1 MKFIY
6 TLLAALLVSTA
17 IAQPS
22 KKTTP
27 KATPLDR
34 SIVPQPGPAP
44 KIQIGKA
51 TSFTLPN
58 GMKVIVVE
66 NHKLPN
72 VTYSLS
78 LNLTPIAEGNKAGYI
93 SIAGDLLS
101 AGTTTKT
108 KGQID
113 EAIDFI
119 GGSLST
125 SASSISGSCLSKHSQ
140 TMLALMQDVLL
151 HPSFPEEELEKTRK
165 QMISGLTSE
174 KTDPNA
180 VSDKV
185 GNVVR
190 YGVRHPYGEF
200 ATENTLNNIKREDLL
215 GYYQTYFSPLVAT
228 LVVVGDVNPERA
240 LIYAQ
245 KYFGEWKG
253 NAVPVRTYPAPAELK
268 ANQVA
273 FVAMPGAVQSVIDV
287 TYAVSLNITSSDYLA
302 ATVLNNILGGSG
314 FQTRLMQNLREDKA
328 YTYGAYSSMSPDD
341 VIGNFSAGASV
352 RNDVSDS
359 AIVQLLF
366 EMDRL
371 CTEAVSAETLKSAK
385 SIMSGA
391 FARRL
396 ENAGTVAQFAYNIS
410 KYNLPADYYETYL
423 ERLNAITAEDVQA
436 AAKKYLKAN
445 NCYISVVGNKDIL
458 EKLKPFSKNGE
469 VMQFNT
475 DGSVSKGI
483 IPPAAGVTAATVVEA
498 YYAANGGKDKFKKVK
513 SLKQEGKLKVGGAS
527 INIETLTLD
536 NQMLRVEM
544 TMGPMKVS
552 TQIFDGTK
560 LFAQSMGKDQP
571 TEEKDILKAKMEA
584 DFFLRDHMAD
594 FGYSLNLA
602 GSIMR
607 NEKEV
612 YMLETLDAK
621 KKVVKTEYFDKASGQ
636 LISTLSVEEGPEGS
650 VTSETNIKEFMTVD
664 GMTFPK
670 TMQLNAGGQV
680 LDITME
686 KITING
692 KVSKKAFKVD

>member
-51 TSFTLPN
+51 TSFKLEN

-119 GGSLST
+119 GGQLST
-125 SASSISGSCLSKHSQ
+125 SASSVSGSCLSKHSE
-140 TMLALMQDVLL
+140 TLLALMQDVLL

-165 QMISGLTSE
+165 QMISALASE

-200 ATENTLNNIKREDLL
+200 ATENTLNNIKREDLM

-228 LVVVGDVNPERA
+228 LVVVGDVTPEQA
-240 LIYAQ
+240 LTSAK
-245 KYFGEWKG
+245 KYFGEWTG

-287 TYAVSLNITSSDYLA
+287 TYAIPLNITSSDYLA

-445 NCYISVVGNKDIL
+445 NCYISVVGNKDVL

-475 DGSVSKGI
+475 DGTVSKGI

-513 SLKQEGKLKVGGAS
+513 SLKQEGKMSVMGTS
-527 INIETLTLD
+527 INMETLTLD
-536 NQMLRVEM
+536 NKMLRVEM
-544 TMGPMKVS
+544 SMGPIKVS
-552 TQIFDGTK
+552 TQIFDGTNLVVK
-560 LFAQSMGKDQP
+560 SMGKEAP
-571 TEEKDILKAKMEA
+571 VEASDILKAKMEA
-584 DFFLRDHMAD
+584 DFFVRDHMAD
-594 FGYSLNLA
+594 FGHSLNLA

-612 YMLETLDAK
+612 YILETLDEK
-621 KKVVKTEYFDKASGQ
+621 KKVVKTEYFDKTSGQ
-636 LISTLSVEEGPEGS
+636 LVSILESKETEQGPM
-650 VTSETNIKEFMTVD
+650 TSETNIKEFMTVD
-664 GMTFPK
+664 GLTFPK
-670 TMQLNAGGQV
+670 TIQLNAGGQV
-680 LDITME
+680 LDIAME

>member
-27 KATPLDR
+27 LDR

-51 TSFTLPN
+51 TVNKLDN

-101 AGTTTKT
+101 AGTETKT
-108 KGQID
+108 KAQID
-113 EAIDFI
+113 ESIDFI

-125 SASSISGSCLSKHSQ
+125 SASSVSGSCLSKHSE
-140 TMLALMQDVLL
+140 TLLGLMQDVLL
-151 HPSFPEEELEKTRK
+151 HPSFPIDELEKTRK

-180 VSDKV
+180 VSDKI

-190 YGVRHPYGEF
+190 YGARHPYGEF
-200 ATENTLNNIKREDLL
+200 MTESTLSNITREDLM
-215 GYYQTYFSPLVAT
+215 GYYQTYFSPSVAT
-228 LVVVGDVNPERA
+228 LVIVGDVTPEQA
-240 LIYAQ
+240 FAQ
-245 KYFGEWKG
+245 ANKYFGAWTG
-253 NAVPVRTYPAPAELK
+253 NAVPVRTYPAPGELK

-341 VIGNFSAGASV
+341 IIGNFSAGASV

-458 EKLKPFSKNGE
+458 DKLKPFSKNGE

-513 SLKQEGKLKVGGAS
+513 SLKQEGKMSVMGTS
-527 INIETLTLD
+527 INMETLTLD
-536 NQMLRVEM
+536 NKMLRVEM
-544 TMGPMKVS
+544 SMGPVKVS
-552 TQIFDGTK
+552 TQIFDGTNLVVK
-560 LFAQSMGKDQP
+560 SMGKEAP
-571 TEEKDILKAKMEA
+571 VEASDILKAKMEA
-584 DFFLRDHMAD
+584 DFFVRDHMAD
-594 FGYSLNLA
+594 FGHSINLA

-612 YMLETLDAK
+612 YILETLDEK

-636 LISTLSVEEGPEGS
+636 LVSTLESKETEQGPM
-650 VTSETNIKEFMTVD
+650 TSETNIKEFMTVD

-670 TMQLNAGGQV
+670 SIQLNAGGQV
-680 LDITME
+680 LDIVME

>member
-27 KATPLDR
+27 LDR

-51 TSFTLPN
+51 TVNKLDN

-101 AGTTTKT
+101 AGTDTKT
-108 KGQID
+108 KAQID
-113 EAIDFI
+113 ESIDFI

-125 SASSISGSCLSKHSQ
+125 SASSVSGSCLSKHSE
-140 TMLALMQDVLL
+140 TLLGLMQDVLL
-151 HPSFPEEELEKTRK
+151 HPSFPIDELEKTRK

-180 VSDKV
+180 VSDKI

-190 YGVRHPYGEF
+190 YGARHPYGEF
-200 ATENTLNNIKREDLL
+200 MTESTLSNITREDLM
-215 GYYQTYFSPLVAT
+215 GYYQTYFSPSVAT
-228 LVVVGDVNPERA
+228 LVIVGDVTPEQA
-240 LIYAQ
+240 FAQ
-245 KYFGEWKG
+245 ANKYFGAWTG

-458 EKLKPFSKNGE
+458 DKLKPFSKNGE

-513 SLKQEGKLKVGGAS
+513 SLKQEGKISVPGATL
-527 INIETLTLD
+527 NIEILTFE
-536 NQMLRVEM
+536 NKMLRQEVS
-544 TMGPMKVS
+544 MGPMKVS

-560 LFAQSMGKDQP
+560 LVVKSMGKDQP
-571 TEEKDILKAKMEA
+571 TEEKDVLKAKMDA

-602 GSIMR
+602 GSVVR

-612 YMLETLDAK
+612 YMLETLNEK

-636 LISTLSVEEGPEGS
+636 LVSSYDIVEGPEGS
-650 VTSETNIKEFMTVD
+650 VTSETNIKDFMTVD

-670 TMQLNAGGQV
+670 TIQLSSGGQNV
-680 LDITME
+680 EMIME

>member
-51 TSFTLPN
+51 TVNKLDN

-78 LNLTPIAEGNKAGYI
+78 LNLTPIAEGKKAGYI

-101 AGTTTKT
+101 AGTETKT
-108 KGQID
+108 KAQID
-113 EAIDFI
+113 ESIDFI

-125 SASSISGSCLSKHSQ
+125 SASSVSGSCLSKHSE
-140 TMLALMQDVLL
+140 TLLGLMQDVLL
-151 HPSFPEEELEKTRK
+151 HPSFPTDELEKTRK

-180 VSDKV
+180 VSDKI

-190 YGVRHPYGEF
+190 YGARHPYGEF
-200 ATENTLNNIKREDLL
+200 MTESTLSNITREDLM
-215 GYYQTYFSPLVAT
+215 GYYQTYFSPSVAT
-228 LVVVGDVNPERA
+228 LVIVGDVTPEQA
-240 LIYAQ
+240 FAQ
-245 KYFGEWKG
+245 ANKYFGAWTG

-268 ANQVA
+268 ATQVA

-371 CTEAVSAETLKSAK
+371 CTETVSAETLKSAK

-396 ENAGTVAQFAYNIS
+396 ESAGTVAQFAYNIS

-513 SLKQEGKLKVGGAS
+513 SIKQEGKMSVMGTS
-527 INIETLTLD
+527 INMETLTLD
-536 NQMLRVEM
+536 NKMLRVEM
-544 TMGPMKVS
+544 SMGPIKVS
-552 TQIFDGTK
+552 TQIFDGTNLVVK
-560 LFAQSMGKDQP
+560 SMGKDAP
-571 TEEKDILKAKMEA
+571 VEASDVLKAKMEA
-584 DFFLRDHMAD
+584 DFFVRDHMAD

-607 NEKEV
+607 SEKEV
-612 YMLETLDAK
+612 YILETLDEK

-636 LISTLSVEEGPEGS
+636 LVSTLESKETEQGPM
-650 VTSETNIKEFMTVD
+650 TSETNIKDFMTVD

-670 TMQLNAGGQV
+670 NIQLNAGGQV

>member
-27 KATPLDR
+27 KSTPLDR

-51 TSFTLPN
+51 TTFKLDN

-119 GGSLST
+119 GGQLST
-125 SASSISGSCLSKHSQ
+125 SASSVSGSCLSKHSE
-140 TMLALMQDVLL
+140 TLLALMQDVLL

-165 QMISGLTSE
+165 QMISALASE

-200 ATENTLNNIKREDLL
+200 ATENTLNNIKREDLM

-228 LVVVGDVNPERA
+228 LVVVGDVTPEQA
-240 LIYAQ
+240 LTSAK
-245 KYFGEWKG
+245 KYFGEWTG

-287 TYAVSLNITSSDYLA
+287 TYAIPLNITSSDYLA

-445 NCYISVVGNKDIL
+445 NCYISVVGNKDVL

-513 SLKQEGKLKVGGAS
+513 SLKQEGKMSVMGTS
-527 INIETLTLD
+527 INMETLTLD
-536 NQMLRVEM
+536 NKMLRVEM
-544 TMGPMKVS
+544 SMGPIKVS
-552 TQIFDGTK
+552 TQIFDGTNLVVK
-560 LFAQSMGKDQP
+560 SMGKEAP
-571 TEEKDILKAKMEA
+571 VEASDILKAKMEA
-584 DFFLRDHMAD
+584 DFFVRDHMAD
-594 FGYSLNLA
+594 FGHSLNLA

-612 YMLETLDAK
+612 YILETLDEK
-621 KKVVKTEYFDKASGQ
+621 KKVVKTEYFDKTSGQ
-636 LISTLSVEEGPEGS
+636 LVSILESKETEQGPM
-650 VTSETNIKEFMTVD
+650 TSETNIKEFMTVD
-664 GMTFPK
+664 GLTFPK
-670 TMQLNAGGQV
+670 TIQLNAGGQV
-680 LDITME
+680 LDIAME

>member
-1 MKFIY
+1 
-6 TLLAALLVSTA
+6 L
-17 IAQPS
+17 
-22 KKTTP
+22 
-27 KATPLDR
+27 
-34 SIVPQPGPAP
+34 
-44 KIQIGKA
+44 
-51 TSFTLPN
+51 
-58 GMKVIVVE
+58 
-66 NHKLPN
+66 
-72 VTYSLS
+72 
-78 LNLTPIAEGNKAGYI
+78 
-93 SIAGDLLS
+93 
-101 AGTTTKT
+101 
-108 KGQID
+108 
-113 EAIDFI
+113 
-119 GGSLST
+119 
-125 SASSISGSCLSKHSQ
+125 
-140 TMLALMQDVLL
+140 LALMQDVLL
-151 HPSFPEEELEKTRK
+151 HPSFPAEELEKTRK

-174 KTDPNA
+174 KTDPNS
-180 VSDKV
+180 VSDKI

-200 ATENTLNNIKREDLL
+200 MTESTLSNITREDLL
-215 GYYQTYFSPLVAT
+215 GYYQTYFSPSVAT
-228 LVVVGDVNPERA
+228 LVIVGDVTPEQA
-240 LIYAQ
+240 FAQ
-245 KYFGEWKG
+245 ANKYFGAWTG
-253 NAVPVRTYPAPAELK
+253 NAVPARTYPAPAELK

-287 TYAVSLNITSSDYLA
+287 TYAVPLNITSSDYLA

-352 RNDVSDS
+352 RNEVTDS

-371 CTEAVSAETLKSAK
+371 CNEAVSAETLKSAK

-396 ENAGTVAQFAYNIS
+396 ESAGTVAQFAYNIS

-513 SLKQEGKLKVGGAS
+513 TMQQEGKMSVMGTS
-527 INIETLTLD
+527 INMETITQD
-536 NQMLRVEM
+536 NKMLRVEM
-544 TMGPMKVS
+544 SMGPIKVS
-552 TQIFDGTK
+552 TQIFDGEK
-560 LFAQSMGKDQP
+560 LVVKAMGK
-571 TEEKDILKAKMEA
+571 EEAVEASDVTKAKMEA
-584 DFFLRDHMAD
+584 DFFVRDHIAD
-594 FGYSLNLA
+594 YGYSLNLA
-602 GSIMR
+602 GSIIR

-612 YMLETLDAK
+612 YILETLDEK

-636 LISTLSVEEGPEGS
+636 LISTLAIEEGPEGS
-650 VTSETNIKEFMTVD
+650 VTSETNIKEFMTVE

-670 TMQLNAGGQV
+670 SIQLNAGGQV
-680 LDITME
+680 LDIAIE

-692 KVSKKAFKVD
+692 KVSKNAFKVD

>member
-1 MKFIY
+1 MK
-6 TLLAALLVSTA
+6 L
-17 IAQPS
+17 
-22 KKTTP
+22 
-27 KATPLDR
+27 
-34 SIVPQPGPAP
+34 
-44 KIQIGKA
+44 
-51 TSFTLPN
+51 
-58 GMKVIVVE
+58 IVVE

-101 AGTTTKT
+101 AGTETKT
-108 KGQID
+108 KAQID
-113 EAIDFI
+113 ESIDFI

-125 SASSISGSCLSKHSQ
+125 SASSVSGSCLSKHSE
-140 TMLALMQDVLL
+140 TLLALMQDVLL
-151 HPSFPEEELEKTRK
+151 HPSFPAEELEKTRK

-180 VSDKV
+180 VSDKI

-200 ATENTLNNIKREDLL
+200 MTESTLSNITREDLM
-215 GYYQTYFSPLVAT
+215 GYYQTYFSPSVAT
-228 LVVVGDVNPERA
+228 LVIVGDVTPEQA
-240 LIYAQ
+240 FAQ
-245 KYFGEWKG
+245 ANKYFGAWTG

-287 TYAVSLNITSSDYLA
+287 TYAVSLNINSSDYLA

-328 YTYGAYSSMSPDD
+328 FTYGAYSSLSPDD

-371 CTEAVSAETLKSAK
+371 CNEAVSAETLKSAK

-396 ENAGTVAQFAYNIS
+396 ESAGTVAQFAYNIS

-498 YYAANGGKDKFKKVK
+498 YYAANGGKDKLKKIK
-513 SLKQEGKLKVGGAS
+513 SMKQEGKMSVQGTS

-536 NQMLRVEM
+536 NKMLRVEVS
-544 TMGPMKVS
+544 MGPMKLS

-560 LFAQSMGKDQP
+560 LVVKSMGKDQP
-571 TEEKDILKAKMEA
+571 TEEKDILKARMEA

-602 GSIMR
+602 GSVVR

-612 YMLETLDAK
+612 YLLETLNEK

-636 LISTLSVEEGPEGS
+636 LVSTLSVEEGPEGP
-650 VTSETNIKEFMTVD
+650 VTSEANIKEYMTVD

-670 TMQLNAGGQV
+670 AIQLNAGGQV
-680 LDITME
+680 LDMTME

>member
-51 TSFTLPN
+51 TSFKLEN

-119 GGSLST
+119 GGQLST
-125 SASSISGSCLSKHSQ
+125 SSSSVSGSCLSKHSE
-140 TMLALMQDVLL
+140 TLLALMQDVLL

-165 QMISGLTSE
+165 QMISALASE

-200 ATENTLNNIKREDLL
+200 ATENTLNNIKREDLM

-228 LVVVGDVNPERA
+228 LVVVGDVTPEQA
-240 LIYAQ
+240 LTSAK
-245 KYFGEWKG
+245 KYFGEWTG

-287 TYAVSLNITSSDYLA
+287 TYAIPLNITSSDYLA

-445 NCYISVVGNKDIL
+445 NCYISVVGNKDVL

-513 SLKQEGKLKVGGAS
+513 SLKQEGKMSVMGTS
-527 INIETLTLD
+527 INMETLTLD
-536 NQMLRVEM
+536 NKMLRVEM
-544 TMGPMKVS
+544 SMGPIKVS
-552 TQIFDGTK
+552 TQIFDGTNLVVK
-560 LFAQSMGKDQP
+560 SMGKEAP
-571 TEEKDILKAKMEA
+571 VEASDILKAKMEA
-584 DFFLRDHMAD
+584 DFFVRDHMAD
-594 FGYSLNLA
+594 FGHSLNLA

-612 YMLETLDAK
+612 YILETLDEK
-621 KKVVKTEYFDKASGQ
+621 KKVVKTEYFDKTSGQ
-636 LISTLSVEEGPEGS
+636 LVSILESKETEQGPM
-650 VTSETNIKEFMTVD
+650 TSETNIKEFMTVD
-664 GMTFPK
+664 GLTFPK
-670 TMQLNAGGQV
+670 TIQLNAGGQV
-680 LDITME
+680 LDIAME

>member
-51 TSFTLPN
+51 TSFKLDN

-119 GGSLST
+119 GGQLST
-125 SASSISGSCLSKHSQ
+125 SASSVSGFCLSKHSE
-140 TMLALMQDVLL
+140 TLLALMQDVLL

-165 QMISGLTSE
+165 QMISALTSE

-200 ATENTLNNIKREDLL
+200 ATENTLNNIKREDLM

-228 LVVVGDVNPERA
+228 LVVVGDVTPEQA
-240 LIYAQ
+240 LTSAK
-245 KYFGEWKG
+245 KYFGEWTG

-287 TYAVSLNITSSDYLA
+287 TYAIPLNITSSDYLA

-359 AIVQLLF
+359 AIVQLLL

-371 CTEAVSAETLKSAK
+371 CNEAVSAETLKSAK

-458 EKLKPFSKNGE
+458 DKLKPFSKNGE

-475 DGSVSKGI
+475 DGTVSKGI

-513 SLKQEGKLKVGGAS
+513 SLKQEGKMSVMGTS
-527 INIETLTLD
+527 INMETLTLD
-536 NQMLRVEM
+536 NKMLRVEM
-544 TMGPMKVS
+544 SMGPIKVS
-552 TQIFDGTK
+552 TQIFDGTNLVVK
-560 LFAQSMGKDQP
+560 SMGKEAP
-571 TEEKDILKAKMEA
+571 VEASDILKAKMEA
-584 DFFLRDHMAD
+584 DFFVRDHMAD
-594 FGYSLNLA
+594 FGHSLNLA

-612 YMLETLDAK
+612 YILETLDEK
-621 KKVVKTEYFDKASGQ
+621 KKVVKTEYFDKTSGQ
-636 LISTLSVEEGPEGS
+636 LVSILESKETEQGPM
-650 VTSETNIKEFMTVD
+650 TSETNIKEFMTVD
-664 GMTFPK
+664 GLTFPK
-670 TMQLNAGGQV
+670 TIQLNAGGQV
-680 LDITME
+680 LDIAME

>member
-22 KKTTP
+22 KKTNA
-27 KATPLDR
+27 KATPIDR

-51 TSFTLPN
+51 TVNKLDN

-78 LNLTPIAEGNKAGYI
+78 LNLSPIAEGNKAGYI

-101 AGTTTKT
+101 AGTETKT
-108 KGQID
+108 KAQID
-113 EAIDFI
+113 ETIDFI

-125 SASSISGSCLSKHSQ
+125 SSSSVSGSCLSKHSE
-140 TMLALMQDVLL
+140 TLLGLMQDVLL
-151 HPSFPEEELEKTRK
+151 HPSFPTDELEKIRK

-180 VSDKV
+180 VSDKI
-185 GNVVR
+185 GNIVR
-190 YGVRHPYGEF
+190 YTARHPYGEF
-200 ATENTLNNIKREDLL
+200 VTEGTLNKITREDLM
-215 GYYQTYFSPLVAT
+215 GYYQTYFSPSVAT
-228 LVVVGDVNPERA
+228 LVIVGDVTPEQA
-240 LIYAQ
+240 FAQ
-245 KYFGEWKG
+245 ANKYFGTWTG
-253 NAVPVRTYPAPAELK
+253 NAVPVRTYPPPAELK

-371 CTEAVSAETLKSAK
+371 CNEPVTAETLKSAK

-423 ERLNAITAEDVQA
+423 ERLNAITAEDVLV
-436 AAKKYLKAN
+436 AAKKYLKPN

-475 DGSVSKGI
+475 DGTVSKGI

-498 YYAANGGKDKFKKVK
+498 YYAANGGKDKLKKIS
-513 SLKQEGKLKVGGAS
+513 SLKQEGKMTVQGTS
-527 INIETLTLD
+527 INIENLTLD
-536 NQMLRVEM
+536 NKMIRMEM
-544 TMGPMKVS
+544 SMGPIKVS

-560 LFAQSMGKDQP
+560 LVVKAMGKVQP
-571 TEEKDILKAKMEA
+571 TEESDVLKAKMEA
-584 DFFLRDHMAD
+584 DLFLRDHMAD

-612 YMLETLDAK
+612 YVLETLDEK

-636 LISTLSVEEGPEGS
+636 LVSNLSVEEGPEGA
-650 VTSETNIKEFMTVD
+650 VTSETNYKDFMTVD

-670 TMQLNAGGQV
+670 TIQVNAGGQL

-692 KVSKKAFKVD
+692 KVSKKAFEVE

>member
-51 TSFTLPN
+51 TSFKLEN

-119 GGSLST
+119 GGQLST
-125 SASSISGSCLSKHSQ
+125 SASSVSGSCLSKHSE
-140 TMLALMQDVLL
+140 TLLALMQDVLL

-165 QMISGLTSE
+165 QMISALASE

-200 ATENTLNNIKREDLL
+200 ATENTLNNIKREDLM

-228 LVVVGDVNPERA
+228 LVVVGDVTPEQA
-240 LIYAQ
+240 LTSAK
-245 KYFGEWKG
+245 KYFGEWTG

-371 CTEAVSAETLKSAK
+371 CNEPVTAETLKSAK

-423 ERLNAITAEDVQA
+423 ERLNAITAEDVLV
-436 AAKKYLKAN
+436 AAKKYLKPN

-475 DGSVSKGI
+475 DGTVSKGI

-498 YYAANGGKDKFKKVK
+498 YYAANGGKDKLKKIS
-513 SLKQEGKLKVGGAS
+513 SLKQEGKMTVQGTS
-527 INIETLTLD
+527 INIENLTLD
-536 NQMLRVEM
+536 NKMIRMEM
-544 TMGPMKVS
+544 SMGPIKVS

-560 LFAQSMGKDQP
+560 LVVKAMGKEQP
-571 TEEKDILKAKMEA
+571 TEESDVLKAKMEA

-612 YMLETLDAK
+612 YVLETLDEK

-636 LISTLSVEEGPEGS
+636 LVSNLSVEEGPEGA
-650 VTSETNIKEFMTVD
+650 VTSETNYKDFMTVD

-670 TMQLNAGGQV
+670 TIQVNAGGQL

-692 KVSKKAFKVD
+692 KVSKKAFEVE